1 MNAFQVVFLVLP
13 GGIGGKE
20 DFVRAMLPGDAE
32 KLLGI
37 QVLTAKWGMSGSRIR
52 GNGAYGKGSVKV
64 YIRTGQVPFHVIPA
78 GPVAV
83 MGQNQ
88 LFGSYFLKNP

>member
-1 MNAFQVVFLVLP
+1 MNAFQVVSLVLP

-52 GNGAYGKGSVKV
+52 GNGTYGKGSVHSV
-64 YIRTGQVPFHVIPA
+64 SALF
-78 GPVAV
+78 
-83 MGQNQ
+83 QNTFYLCQ
-88 LFGSYFLKNP
+88 DGSMT